1 MDLERIL
8 ATIQPFV
15 VLFVALTAA
24 FFTALWV
31 SAVIWAFRDIRSR
44 TRDVFAQI
52 LATLLVL
59 IFFPLF
65 PLPGLILYVILRP
78 RETLAEVYERTL
90 EEEALLQG
98 IEERLACPTC
108 NRRIEEDYVVCP
120 SCHTRL
126 KKSCVSCG
134 RQLHLNWSICAYCGA
149 AQTTATVPVL
159 QPQPVTVEIEPAAD
173 PSVLSPP
180 ASSFLPEPEMDAED
194 ESEDLPATVLEAYAD
209 EFEGIATTDWE
220 IYDESADQP
229 EAESEIQTEI
239 RTEISSEPEGETVAE
254 ASDEVEAESGAS
266 AEAEA
271 TDDLEPA

>member
-78 RETLAEVYERTL
+78 RETLSEVYERTL

-126 KKSCVSCG
+126 KKSCLSCG
-134 RQLHLNWSICAYCGA
+134 RRLHLSWSICAYCGA
-149 AQTTATVPVL
+149 AQTTTGTAPML
-159 QPQPVTVEIEPAAD
+159 QAQPVTLAVEPTVDTPA
-173 PSVLSPP
+173 LS
-180 ASSFLPEPEMDAED
+180 SPEPSSLAEPGMDAED
-194 ESEDLPATVLEAYAD
+194 EISDGPEMIAHADADQLE
-209 EFEGIATTDWE
+209 EIATAGSE
-220 IYDESADQP
+220 VEGEVVGQAEVKAS
-229 EAESEIQTEI
+229 AES
-239 RTEISSEPEGETVAE
+239 EGETVAE
-254 ASDEVEAESGAS
+254 TDEGDGAESEAVTTAETADDPES
-266 AEAEA
+266 A
-271 TDDLEPA
+271 